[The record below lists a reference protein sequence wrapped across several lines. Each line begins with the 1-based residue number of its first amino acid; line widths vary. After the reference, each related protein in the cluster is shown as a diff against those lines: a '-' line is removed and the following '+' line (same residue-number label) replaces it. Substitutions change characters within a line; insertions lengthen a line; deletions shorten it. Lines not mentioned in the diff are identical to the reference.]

1 MEKDLEK
8 LMEVNNRK
16 KYLYLILS
24 LSSLL
29 LLMGLTTLLWW
40 FIAPRLEDIYKI
52 LRLISLN
59 LLRLFF
65 IVLVIGTG
73 SVMLTSIF
81 ERNFLIAKF
90 AVTLYNKIMYPIT
103 IFLGSIIGFSREKIR
118 ESYVHVNNS
127 FIKAIKQ
134 RFRPNEIL
142 ILLPHCLQNNK
153 CKIRLSNDILNC
165 KRCGNCDIG
174 DLIYIAEKYKVSI
187 AIANGG
193 TLARR
198 IVLKFKPKFIVAV
211 ACDRDL
217 VSGIQDVFPLP
228 VYGILNIRP
237 EGPCFNTRVDL
248 EKLSDALEKI
258 IYEEKR

>member
-1 MEKDLEK
+1 MEANK
-8 LMEVNNRK
+8 RA

-24 LSSLL
+24 LSSLF

-40 FIAPRLEDIYKI
+40 FIAPRLEDIYEL
-52 LRLISLN
+52 LRPISLT

-65 IVLVIGTG
+65 IVLMIGTG
-73 SVMLTSIF
+73 SVLLTSIL
-81 ERNFLIAKF
+81 EKNFLIAKF
-90 AVTLYNKIMYPIT
+90 AVNLYNIVMYPIT
-103 IFLGSIIGFSREKIR
+103 VFLGSIIGFNREKIR
-118 ESYVHVNNS
+118 ESYIHVNNS

-134 RFRPNEIL
+134 KFHPQEIL
-142 ILLPHCLQNNK
+142 VLLPHCLQISD
-153 CKIRLSNDILNC
+153 CKIRLSNDIYNC
-165 KRCGNCDIG
+165 KRCGRCDIAG
-174 DLIYIAEKYKVSI
+174 LLAIAEKFKVSI

-198 IVLKFKPKFIVAV
+198 IVKKFKPKFIVAV

-248 EKLSDALEKI
+248 EKLDATLKKI
-258 IYEEKR
+258 IYEEER

>member
-1 MEKDLEK
+1 MKANK
-8 LMEVNNRK
+8 VT

-24 LSSLL
+24 LSSLF

-40 FIAPRLEDIYKI
+40 FIAPRLEDIYEL
-52 LRLISLN
+52 LRPISLT

-65 IVLVIGTG
+65 IVLMIGTG

-81 ERNFLIAKF
+81 EKNFLIAKF
-90 AVTLYNKIMYPIT
+90 AVNLYNIIMYPIT

-118 ESYVHVNNS
+118 ESYIHVNNS

-134 RFRPNEIL
+134 RFHPKEIL
-142 ILLPHCLQNNK
+142 ILLPHCLQNNE
-153 CKIRLSNDILNC
+153 CKIRVSNDIYNC
-165 KRCGNCDIG
+165 GKCGKCDIG
-174 DLIYIAEKYKVSI
+174 DLIYIADKYKVSI

-198 IVLKFKPKFIVAV
+198 IVLKFKPKFILAV

-217 VSGIQDVFPLP
+217 VSGVQDVFPIP

-248 EKLSDALEKI
+248 EKLDATLKNI
-258 IYEEKR
+258 IYEEER

>member
-1 MEKDLEK
+1 MKI
-8 LMEVNNRK
+8 NSRS
-16 KYLYLILS
+16 KYLYLLLS
-24 LSSLL
+24 LSSLC

-40 FIAPRLEDIYKI
+40 FIAPRLDDIYEI
-52 LRLISLN
+52 LRPISLA

-65 IVLVIGTG
+65 LILLIGVST
-73 SVMLTSIF
+73 VMLTSIF
-81 ERNFLIAKF
+81 EKNFLIVKF
-90 AVTLYNKIMYPIT
+90 AVNLYNRIMYPIT
-103 IFLGSIIGFSREKIR
+103 IFLGTICGVSRERIR
-118 ESYVHVNNS
+118 ESFVHVNNS
-127 FIKAIKQ
+127 FIKASRQ
-134 RFRPNEIL
+134 QFRPEEIL
-142 ILLPHCLQNNK
+142 ILLPHCLQNNE
-153 CKIRLSNDILNC
+153 CKIRLSNDIYNC
-165 KRCGNCDIG
+165 ERCGKCDIAG
-174 DLIYIAEKYKVSI
+174 LLSIAENFKVSI

-198 IVLKFKPKFIVAV
+198 IVLKFRPKFIVAV

-248 EKLSDALEKI
+248 DKLSATLQKI